1 MIYQGFA
8 GVYDELMTHAPYD
21 EWVQWIQ
28 QYIKP
33 NAAIIDVGCG
43 TGEISLRLAEKGHKV
58 TGIDLSEEMLA
69 FAQQKAQA
77 KNQSIQFLHQDMREV
92 TGFEQAF
99 QAAVICCDS
108 LNYLKNEND
117 VKKTFKNMFQL
128 LEADGVLLFDVHTP
142 YKMEE
147 VFPGSTYADQDEE
160 ISYIWQ
166 SDKGDDVY
174 SVIHDL
180 SFFVKDGDM
189 YQRYD
194 ETHEQRTFPFETYAA
209 FLESAGFEQIEVTAD
224 FTNEAPGEFAE
235 RYFISAKKPKT
246 IV

>member
-8 GVYDELMTHAPYD
+8 GVYDELMTHAPYE
-21 EWVQWIQ
+21 EWVQWIKQ
-28 QYIKP
+28 FIEP
-33 NAAIIDVGCG
+33 NTNIIDVGCG
-43 TGEISLRLAEKGHKV
+43 TGEISLRLAEHGHTV
-58 TGIDLSEEMLA
+58 TGVDLSEEMLA
-69 FAQQKAQA
+69 LAQQKAQA
-77 KNQSIQFLHQDMREV
+77 QHQSIQFLHQDMRELE
-92 TGFEQAF
+92 GFDEVF
-99 QAAVICCDS
+99 KAAVICCDS

-128 LEADGVLLFDVHTP
+128 LEAGGVLLFDVHTP
-142 YKMEE
+142 YKMER

-166 SDKGDDVY
+166 SEQGDDLY
-174 SVIHDL
+174 SVIHEL

-194 ETHEQRTFPFETYAA
+194 ETHEQRTFTFDEYAS
-209 FLESAGFEQIEVTAD
+209 FLKSAGFECIEVTAD
-224 FTNEAPGEFAE
+224 FTNESPRESAE
-235 RYFISAKKPKT
+235 RYFISAKKSKT

>member
-1 MIYQGFA
+1 MA
-8 GVYDELMTHAPYD
+8 LTH
-21 EWVQWIQ
+21 
-28 QYIKP
+28 
-33 NAAIIDVGCG
+33 
-43 TGEISLRLAEKGHKV
+43 
-58 TGIDLSEEMLA
+58 DLSRVCRSSSTANINNGSIRFDILLDPLNPFIIRCMCHELVIHEEMLA

-77 KNQSIQFLHQDMREV
+77 KKQSIQFLHQDMREL
-92 TGFEQAF
+92 TGFEQVF

-142 YKMEE
+142 YKMED

-166 SDKGDDVY
+166 SDKGDDMY
-174 SVIHDL
+174 SIIHDL
-180 SFFVKDGDM
+180 SFFVKDGDV

>member
-8 GVYDELMTHAPYD
+8 GVYDELMIHAPYD
-21 EWVQWIQ
+21 KWVRWIQ
-28 QYIKP
+28 QYMKP

-92 TGFEQAF
+92 SGFEQAF

-166 SDKGDDVY
+166 SDKGDDLY

-194 ETHEQRTFPFETYAA
+194 ETHEQRTFSFETYAA
-209 FLESAGFEQIEVTAD
+209 LLESAGFEQIEVTAD